1 METEARTIEVLV
13 HDIEVMLIGMEDKLF
28 GVGLKKESVEVDPP
42 NVIDRIRYS
51 LERCEKIADHIGSQI
66 SRIVEIKK

>member
-28 GVGLKKESVEVDPP
+28 GVGLQKESLAVDPP
-42 NVIDRIRYS
+42 NVIDRIYSS
-51 LERCEKIADHIGSQI
+51 LERCEKVADHIGSQI
-66 SRIVEIKK
+66 SRLSEIKK